1 MDVVTGNVE
10 LDDITVV
17 GSSVVLMEVVSGS
30 VVVTNGSDGINSI
43 KTEPSVK
50 DMSEVVGGRGY
61 SVVVE
66 DSSTGNMM
74 GKSFPDSDDS
84 LSEKTDGSN
93 LKEAVVEDDG
103 DISVAVSFFSAP
115 VLLFSIR
122 ICCEST
128 LQLHKLLSKLQSI
141 WLTAASIGN
150 AAQIHTLP
158 SAEIY
163 CFSGEKKKTYSDSFL
178 DRALRRRS
186 L

>member
-1 MDVVTGNVE
+1 MDVVTGNDE

-61 SVVVE
+61 SVAVE

-84 LSEKTDGSN
+84 LCEKTDGSN
-93 LKEAVVEDDG
+93 LKEAVVEENG
-103 DISVAVSFFSAP
+103 DISVAVSFFSASLS
-115 VLLFSIR
+115 VLFSR
-122 ICCEST
+122 NGCEST
-128 LQLHKLLSKLQSI
+128 PLHELSKLKS
-141 WLTAASIGN
+141 
-150 AAQIHTLP
+150 
-158 SAEIY
+158 SAVELAGCSRI
-163 CFSGEKKKTYSDSFL
+163 
-178 DRALRRRS
+178 
-186 L
+186 